1 MMKTPSKRWT
11 LTTTFV
17 GLVCGLVL
25 TQNKLY
31 ADTMSTTPDQTPIA
45 AVQKSTEPQPVAL
58 AAQAKKDN
66 NVQPATQESQ
76 TSTTATD
83 QPAVTNPKP
92 NTATQQP
99 GTGSS
104 TPEAKPVATDQPV
117 TPNSVK
123 TTQSTASDKTTT
135 QSQQPATQAATDPTQ
150 NTETLIA
157 KGQSGTAK
165 WDYVKNNKTGEN
177 ILKIHAGQLIYNQ
190 ISHWISDYNDYILER
205 QLNKIIID
213 PNVYAPQNASYLFS
227 DLKYLKTIEGLTN
240 LQVQYT
246 QSMYKMFANDPL
258 LDYVDLSFWP
268 TYRVIDM
275 GYMFYNDESL
285 THFNLDYLDTGNVL
299 DMQYMFYGTGIT
311 NIDLTT
317 LDLSKVQNELHVCQ
331 FSIAKCRS

>member
-58 AAQAKKDN
+58 ATQAKKDN
-66 NVQPATQESQ
+66 NVQSATPVTNANSAVAGNTQTSQPATQEAQ
-76 TSTTATD
+76 TSTAATD
-83 QPAVTNPKP
+83 QPAVTNQKP

-104 TPEAKPVATDQPV
+104 MPEAKPVTTDQPV
-117 TPNSVK
+117 TPNSGK

-135 QSQQPATQAATDPTQ
+135 QSQQPAAQAATDPTQ

-177 ILKIHAGQLIYNQ
+177 ILKIHAGQLNYNQ
-190 ISHWISDYNDYILER
+190 ISRWISDYNDYILER

-227 DLKYLKTIEGLTN
+227 DLK
-240 LQVQYT
+240 
-246 QSMYKMFANDPL
+246 
-258 LDYVDLSFWP
+258 
-268 TYRVIDM
+268 
-275 GYMFYNDESL
+275 
-285 THFNLDYLDTGNVL
+285 H
-299 DMQYMFYGTGIT
+299 
-311 NIDLTT
+311 
-317 LDLSKVQNELHVCQ
+317 
-331 FSIAKCRS
+331 